1 MHDILPCRYQ
11 YAGVYM
17 IENLR
22 NKKVYIGSTSNIE
35 ERLQAHR
42 SALRRGK
49 HSNKA
54 LQEDFNQHHI
64 FRVHILYVEAI
75 PRNGSHDRNK
85 YYAIEW
91 KFIEKYNAIES
102 GYNKLPISRIRQNA
116 I

>member
-17 IENLR
+17 IKNLR

-54 LQEDFNQHHI
+54 LQEDFNQHHL
-64 FRVHILYVEAI
+64 FQVHILYVEAI
-75 PRNGSHDRNK
+75 PRNSSHDRNK

-91 KFIEKYNAIES
+91 KFIEKYDAINR
-102 GYNKLPISRIRQNA
+102 GYNMLGMSDIVKKAL
-116 I
+116 